1 MDASRLLA
9 VHEPRFINR
18 ELSWLEFDA
27 RVLALAQDAS
37 LPLLERIKFLAIFAS
52 NMDEFFQ
59 IRVAGL
65 QEQVEARVVKTSPDG
80 LTPAEQLDG
89 IRLRAQELM
98 AAAASL
104 FIVELV
110 PALEK
115 ERIRIVRSLEGLDP
129 SDLDFLDREFG
140 ERIFPVLTPLSVD
153 PAHPFPYISDLSL
166 NLAAIVRDPTTTVRR
181 FARVKVPPLLPRFSV
196 LPDGERFV
204 PVEVVIASHLERL
217 FPGMEIVSFHAFRVT
232 RDADVEVEEDE
243 AEDLLEAIQSVLR
256 RRRRGASPVRLEVD
270 ETMSPEVLELLRREL
285 DLQESEVYVLPGP
298 LDLAALMSLYSLDRP
313 DLKQQPWTPVT
324 QPRLADADGTPDLF
338 AVIRDGDVLVHHPY
352 DSFTTSVEAFVGQA
366 ARDRDVLAI
375 KQTLYRTSTQES
387 PIIRSLIRAAELGKQ
402 VVALVEL
409 KARFDEEANISY
421 ARELEKAGVH
431 VVYGVVGL
439 KTHAKVSLVVRR
451 EAGGIRRYAHVGT
464 GNYNPV
470 TATLYEDIGL
480 LTADPEIGADLTD
493 LFNLLTGYS
502 RQQHYRTVLVAP
514 DFLRPRIRE
523 LIQEQA
529 REGGRIVLKMNA
541 LVDPDVIEAL
551 YEAAQAGARIDLIVR
566 GICCLRPGVPGLSEN
581 IRVRSLVGRYL
592 EHSRIFRFGEGED
605 AIHYIGSADLMQRNL
620 DQRVEAVVP
629 VPDPA
634 LCARLD
640 QMLVGEAVRQAMGAL
655 VERLVEREAG
665 VRQGDDAED
674 VHQARV
680 AVRRLRSV
688 LRTFGDVLEPEW
700 ATALRDELRWLGRL
714 LGDVRD
720 AEVLRDR
727 LHAQAGWIAAED
739 RPAVKRLI
747 RRLSAR
753 RDLARA
759 RLIEQMTTDRYRSLV
774 DALDDGAR
782 EPALLPEVAAV
793 PADVAL
799 RPGLQKLWKHLD
811 AAIEDVVTEGATD
824 GALHVVRI
832 RSKRVRYAAEAVTPV
847 FGKPAR

>member
-27 RVLALAQDAS
+27 RVLELAQDAS
-37 LPLLERIKFLAIFAS
+37 PPLLERIKFLAIFAS

-115 ERIRIVRSLEGLDP
+115 ERIRIVRSLQGLDP

-166 NLAAIVRDPTTTVRR
+166 NLAAIVRDPTTSVRR
-181 FARVKVPPLLPRFSV
+181 FARVKVPPLLPRFIV
-196 LPDGERFV
+196 LPDGERFI
-204 PVEVVIASHLERL
+204 PLEVVIESHLESL

-243 AEDLLEAIQSVLR
+243 AEDLLEAIESVLR

-285 DLQESEVYVLPGP
+285 DLQESEVYVLPGL
-298 LDLAALMSLYSLDRP
+298 LDLGALMSLYLLDRP
-313 DLKQQPWTPVT
+313 DLKQQPWTPVA
-324 QPRLADADGTPDLF
+324 QPRLADGDGTPDLF
-338 AVIRDGDVLVHHPY
+338 AVIQDGDVLVHHPY

-366 ARDRDVLAI
+366 ARDKDVLAI

-387 PIIRSLIRAAELGKQ
+387 AIIRALIRAAELGKQ

-523 LIQEQA
+523 LIHEQA
-529 REGGRIVLKMNA
+529 RQGGRIVLKMNA

-620 DQRVEAVVP
+620 DHRVEAVVP
-629 VPDPA
+629 VPDEA

-640 QMLVGEAVRQAMGAL
+640 EML
-655 VERLVEREAG
+655 
-665 VRQGDDAED
+665 
-674 VHQARV
+674 
-680 AVRRLRSV
+680 
-688 LRTFGDVLEPEW
+688 DVLLQDDTLAW
-700 ATALRDELRWLGRL
+700 TLGRD
-714 LGDVRD
+714 GAWSKVPTERG
-720 AEVLRDR
+720 VN
-727 LHAQAGWIAAED
+727 AQQRFQEM
-739 RPAVKRLI
+739 AVE
-747 RRLSAR
+747 
-753 RDLARA
+753 RA
-759 RLIEQMTTDRYRSLV
+759 RL
-774 DALDDGAR
+774 A
-782 EPALLPEVAAV
+782 
-793 PADVAL
+793 
-799 RPGLQKLWKHLD
+799 
-811 AAIEDVVTEGATD
+811 
-824 GALHVVRI
+824 
-832 RSKRVRYAAEAVTPV
+832 
-847 FGKPAR
+847 

>member
-9 VHEPRFINR
+9 AHEPRFINR

-98 AAAASL
+98 ATAASL
-104 FIVELV
+104 CTVELV

-115 ERIRIVRSLEGLDP
+115 EKIRIVRSLEGLDP
-129 SDLDFLDREFG
+129 SDLEFLDREFG

-166 NLAAIVRDPTTTVRR
+166 NLAATVRDPTTGVRR
-181 FARVKVPPLLPRFSV
+181 FARVKVPPLLPRFV
-196 LPDGERFV
+196 TLPDGERFV
-204 PVEVVIASHLERL
+204 PLEVVIASHLERL

-285 DLQESEVYVLPGP
+285 DLQESEVYVLPGL

-313 DLKQQPWTPVT
+313 DLKQEPWTPVT
-324 QPRLADADGTPDLF
+324 EPRLANGQGSPDLF
-338 AVIRDGDVLVHHPY
+338 AVIQEGDVLVHHPY

-366 ARDRDVLAI
+366 ARDQDVLAI
-375 KQTLYRTSTQES
+375 KQTLYRTSAQES
-387 PIIRSLIRAAELGKQ
+387 AIIRALIRAAELGKQ

-409 KARFDEEANISY
+409 KARFDEEANITY

-514 DFLRPRIRE
+514 DFLRSRMHE
-523 LIQEQA
+523 LIRGQA

-541 LVDPDVIEAL
+541 LVDPDMVEAL
-551 YEAAQAGARIDLIVR
+551 YEAAQAGSRIDLIVR
-566 GICCLRPGVPGLSEN
+566 GICCLRPGVPGLSDN
-581 IRVRSLVGRYL
+581 VRVRSLVGKYL

-605 AIHYIGSADLMQRNL
+605 ARHYIGSADLMQRNL

-629 VPDPA
+629 VPDAA

-640 QMLVGEAVRQAMGAL
+640 VAL
-655 VERLVEREAG
+655 DVLLEDDTLAWTLGRDGRWTKVPTERGVNAQQRFQEMAVER
-665 VRQGDDAED
+665 
-674 VHQARV
+674 AR
-680 AVRRLRSV
+680 
-688 LRTFGDVLEPEW
+688 
-700 ATALRDELRWLGRL
+700 
-714 LGDVRD
+714 
-720 AEVLRDR
+720 
-727 LHAQAGWIAAED
+727 IA
-739 RPAVKRLI
+739 
-747 RRLSAR
+747 
-753 RDLARA
+753 
-759 RLIEQMTTDRYRSLV
+759 
-774 DALDDGAR
+774 
-782 EPALLPEVAAV
+782 
-793 PADVAL
+793 
-799 RPGLQKLWKHLD
+799 
-811 AAIEDVVTEGATD
+811 
-824 GALHVVRI
+824 
-832 RSKRVRYAAEAVTPV
+832 
-847 FGKPAR
+847 